1 MEWLLEP
8 ATWIGFLALVVI
20 EVVLGIDNLVFIAIL
35 ADKLPTRERNRARI
49 VGLSLAL
56 VMRILMLFSL
66 SWMIKLTRPIFSL
79 WQITFSWR
87 DIILI
92 VGGFFLLFKAT
103 RELHERVEGKLHVQK
118 KKPRATPTFGIVIT
132 QIVVLDAIFSV
143 DSVITAI
150 GMVEKLPIMIAA
162 VIVAMLVMILASR
175 PLTSFVNAHQTVVVL
190 CLSFLLMIGLVLIA
204 EGIGVKVPKGY
215 LYAAIS
221 FSILIEALNQLAQRN
236 IVKSMQQIPL
246 RDRTAEAVLQLLGSK
261 SKVDKDFEPEFPEE
275 NEALSAF
282 AEEERN
288 MVSSVLSLGE
298 RSIHS
303 IMTPRTE
310 VSWIDL
316 DDDVSIIQNQL
327 RATPHSFFPV
337 SRGQLDNIIGVARA
351 SDLMDDIHSGQPLE
365 HSKNLRDPIV
375 MPESI
380 GVLKAMEIFKQ
391 SRGQLALV
399 ADEYGSIEGLV
410 TPIDILEA
418 IAGEFLSEDEH
429 PAAVEKK
436 PGVWIMEG
444 TTSIY
449 LVEQLLD
456 TDGLVDEDDEYASL
470 AGLLLER
477 FGSVP
482 HVGDTLVHAGFRF
495 EVLEM
500 ENRRIAKV
508 QVSEK
513 KMPVSDEDRQRR
525 LL

>member
-8 ATWIGFLALVVI
+8 ATWVGFLALVAI
-20 EVVLGIDNLVFIAIL
+20 EVILGIDNLVFIAIL

-49 VGLSLAL
+49 LGLSLAL

-66 SWMIKLTRPIFSL
+66 SWMIKLTKPIFSI

-103 RELHERVEGKLHVQK
+103 RELHERVEGKLYTEK
-118 KKPRATPTFGIVIT
+118 KKPRVAPTFGIVIA

-150 GMVEKLPIMIAA
+150 GMVEQLPIMIAA
-162 VIVAMLVMILASR
+162 VIIAMTVMMLASR
-175 PLTSFVNAHQTVVVL
+175 PLTAFVNAHQTVVVL

-204 EGIGVKVPKGY
+204 EGIGLKIPKGY

-236 IVKSMQQIPL
+236 VVKSMEQIPL
-246 RDRTAEAVLQLLGSK
+246 RDRTAEAVLQLLGSR

-275 NEALSAF
+275 NEVQSAF
-282 AEEERN
+282 GEEERN
-288 MVSSVLSLGE
+288 MVSSILSLGD
-298 RSIHS
+298 RTIHS

-316 DDDVSIIQNQL
+316 DDDIATIHDQI

-337 SRGQLDNIIGVARA
+337 SRGQLDNIVGIARA
-351 SDLMDDIHSGQPLE
+351 SDLIDDIHTSQPLE
-365 HSKNLRDPIV
+365 HSRNLRDPIV

-418 IAGEFLSEDEH
+418 IAGEFLSEDEQ
-429 PAAVEKK
+429 PAAVEEK

-444 TTSIY
+444 TTNIY
-449 LVEQLLD
+449 LVEQLLN

-470 AGLLLER
+470 AGLILER
-477 FGSVP
+477 SGSVP
-482 HVGDTLVHAGFRF
+482 QVGDTLVYAGFRF
-495 EVLEM
+495 QVLEM

-508 QVSEK
+508 QVTDLK
-513 KMPVSDEDRQRR
+513 APVAEDDRQGK